1 MPDVDPPTSAPARIA
16 PAETPGL
23 TGLLTLAIAVVII
36 AALYFAREVLI
47 PITLAILLSF
57 VLAPIVELLRK
68 VRVPHVP
75 AVLLA
80 VVLAVGVL
88 LAAAGTIGVQLASI
102 AADIPRYATTIEH
115 KVETMRGATVGRL
128 SQIMARVG
136 KQVEKAVPAQPA
148 PSVPTDQSAGEATPK
163 PIPVTV
169 QQPSSDPITLARSI
183 LAPVLG
189 PFETTLIIFI
199 VAVFILMQKEDLRDR
214 VIRLFGSGDL
224 HRTTVALNEAGQRL
238 SRYFLAQLAINAV
251 FGVTIATG
259 LFFIGVPSPI
269 LWGVLAAMLRFVPYI
284 GAIIGAVLPLALA
297 AAVQPGWSMVLW
309 TGGLFVVV
317 EGITGQAVEPLI
329 YGHSTGLSPV
339 AVVIAAIFWT
349 WIWGPIGLIL
359 STPLTLCLVVLGRY
373 VDRLEFLD
381 VLLGDRPALTPVEN
395 FYQRMLADDPDEA
408 QEQAELLLKERS
420 LSAYYDEVAL
430 KGLQLAA
437 NDAKRGVL
445 GEAKLEQI
453 KRSIRSLVHDLADH
467 DDSDPRPEEKPAAVE
482 EASKSEKEVA
492 KPEASKAQA
501 PVQSDLAPNWRGEKP
516 VLCIAGR
523 GPLDEAV
530 TTMLAQLLGKHG
542 IDASVLP
549 HAAMSREQIETL
561 DVSGAAMIC
570 ISYLDLGGSPS
581 HLHYLMRRLRRQ
593 TRNIPILVGIWPGDA
608 EVLMDDRLRTVIGA
622 DYYTRSL
629 REAVDACVSAAH
641 EKAEAVAA

>member
-1 MPDVDPPTSAPARIA
+1 MPDADPPTSAPARVR
-16 PAETPGL
+16 PAETPGVS
-23 TGLLTLAIAVVII
+23 GLLTLAIAVVVI
-36 AALYFAREVLI
+36 AALYLAREVLI

-68 VRVPHVP
+68 VRVPRVP

-80 VVLAVGVL
+80 VVLAIGVL
-88 LAAAGTIGVQLASI
+88 LAAAGTIGMQLASI
-102 AADIPRYATTIEH
+102 AYDIPRYATTIEQ
-115 KVETMRGATVGRL
+115 KVETMRGATLGRM
-128 SQIMARVG
+128 SRIMARVG
-136 KQVEKAVPAQPA
+136 KQVEKTVPAQSA
-148 PSVPTDQSAGEATPK
+148 PNVPTEQDAGEATPK
-163 PIPVTV
+163 PMPVTV
-169 QQPSSDPITLARSI
+169 QQPSSDPIALARSI

-189 PFETTLIIFI
+189 PLETTLIIFI
-199 VAVFILMQKEDLRDR
+199 VAVFILMQKDDLRDR

-259 LFFIGVPSPI
+259 LFFIGVPSPL

-309 TGGLFVVV
+309 TGGLFVAV
-317 EGITGQAVEPLI
+317 EGITGQAVEPLV

-373 VDRLEFLD
+373 VDRLEFLE

-408 QEQAELLLKERS
+408 QGQAELLLKERS

-445 GEAKLEQI
+445 NEAKLEQI

-467 DDSDPRPEEKPAAVE
+467 DDRDPRPEEKPAAVE
-482 EASKSEKEVA
+482 EASKSEKNVA

-501 PVQSDLAPNWRGEKP
+501 PGQSDLAPEWRGEQP
-516 VLCIAGR
+516 VVCIAGR

-549 HAAMSREQIETL
+549 HTTISREQIETL

-593 TRNIPILVGIWPGDA
+593 TKDIPILVGIWPGDA
-608 EVLMDDRLRTVIGA
+608 EVMMDERLRAVIGA